1 MLPASGVQLTRHH
14 VQQHRGGRVNLWR
27 GDLPGA
33 AERALSFV
41 ELSHPD
47 RPEGDRPKRGR
58 EYRPIAQA
66 IAFGEGDRLTP
77 PVARAGERDERCRE
91 DLVSATRDLEVWSAD
106 RLGE

>member
-1 MLPASGVQLTRHH
+1 MLSASGVQLARHH
-14 VQQHRGGRVNLWR
+14 VQHHRGGRIDLWF

-58 EYRPIAQA
+58 EYRPIAQGV
-66 IAFGEGDRLTP
+66 AFGQSDRLTP
-77 PVARAGERDERCRE
+77 PFARARERDERCRE
-91 DLVSATRDLEVWSAD
+91 DLVSATRDLEV
-106 RLGE
+106 R